1 MSEVLYSVSTEHA
14 LELAKK
20 EFKEISKLGRI
31 DEFENIDITMN
42 PHNKNIQLQYQA
54 IAYCPVEQQNFSWTF
69 NIVVDPGLEIISVE
83 FEEA

>member
-31 DEFENIDITMN
+31 DEFENVDITIN

>member
-54 IAYCPVEQQNFSWTF
+54 IAYCPVEQQNFSWKF
-69 NIVVDPGLEIISVE
+69 NITINPRLEIVFSE
-83 FEEA
+83 FEEV